1 MDILERIIESLT
13 SDEVRRFKIL
23 SNRFKADEEKKL
35 LILFDAI
42 RAGDYK
48 ANEDKV
54 VRQLYTE
61 NDAKARNSY
70 YRLRNKLLSNLEK
83 SLLFYHFNYRNT
95 IEALSYVQLALLFK
109 ERGLYRE
116 SHYQL
121 RKAEKGALENDQFSV
136 LEVIYD
142 EMVKLAPYT
151 EIEIEQIIEKR
162 RENQGKIEILRA
174 NSEVLGMVTRQLSRR
189 NYSRNKKTESVI
201 ETLQQVRERL
211 EEHAHIFRA
220 DAGKIMIMK
229 TAVAILIQKGAWR
242 ELADYAEETFQR
254 FDEEGVFEGENF
266 SLRMTLRIY
275 RINALHKLLLLAEAK
290 SEIDALEEDME
301 VMNRKY
307 FFDFAF
313 NYYNNRVFN
322 LKYSGELAASGQ
334 VLQQALEDSPHFPQR
349 SQKLYI
355 LISLADQEFCEG
367 KYTQAGET
375 IDQVMS
381 HPAYQEL
388 DAELQFYIQVF
399 QLVNLYEAGLYD
411 TVSHSFK
418 RFRKKFRSFFKDEF
432 YTKAVKFLDILIRMN
447 TAAIEGRKVF
457 LKAAYRN
464 FTEEFSPSEIGDN
477 QILLYELYLQS
488 KLEGALSYYDALQRK
503 AQKLQPTTSN

>member
-48 ANEDKV
+48 ANEEKV
-54 VRQLYTE
+54 VRQLYSD

-95 IEALSYVQLALLFK
+95 IESLSYVQLALLLK

-116 SHYQL
+116 AHYQL

-136 LEVIYD
+136 IEVIYD
-142 EMVKLAPYT
+142 EMVKLAPHT

-162 RENQGKIEILRA
+162 RENHRKIEILRA

-189 NYSRNKKTESVI
+189 NYSRNKKSETVI
-201 ETLQQVRERL
+201 DTLQQVRDRL
-211 EEHAHIFRA
+211 EVHAHIFRS
-220 DAGKIMIMK
+220 DSGRIMIMK
-229 TAVAILIQKGAWR
+229 TAVSILIQKGAWR
-242 ELADYAEETFQR
+242 ELASYALETFQR
-254 FDEEGVFEGENF
+254 FEEEGVFKGENY
-266 SLRMTLRIY
+266 SLRLTLRIY
-275 RINALHKLLLLAEAK
+275 RINALHKLLLLQEAGK
-290 SEIDALEEDME
+290 EIEALYADMQ
-301 VMNRKY
+301 VQDRKY
-307 FFDFAF
+307 FQDFAF
-313 NYYNNRVFN
+313 NYYNNSIFN
-322 LKYSGELAASGQ
+322 LKYSGKLHESGE
-334 VLQQALEDSPHFPQR
+334 VLKQALADQPHFSQPSQR
-349 SQKLYI
+349 IFL
-355 LISLADQEFCEG
+355 LISLADQQFCEE
-367 KYTQAGET
+367 KYTAAGET
-375 IDQVMS
+375 LDQVMA
-381 HPAYQEL
+381 HEAYQEL

-399 QLVNLYEAGLYD
+399 QLVVLFEAGLHD

-418 RFRKKFRSFFKDEF
+418 RFRKKFRAFFKDEF
-432 YTKAVKFLDILIRMN
+432 YTKAAKFLEILIRMN

-464 FTEEFSPSEIGDN
+464 FTDEFPPSEIGDN
-477 QILLYELYLQS
+477 QVILYELYLHS
-488 KLEGALSYYDALQRK
+488 KLDGAPSYYEALQQK
-503 AQKLQPTTSN
+503 AQKLQPSTSN